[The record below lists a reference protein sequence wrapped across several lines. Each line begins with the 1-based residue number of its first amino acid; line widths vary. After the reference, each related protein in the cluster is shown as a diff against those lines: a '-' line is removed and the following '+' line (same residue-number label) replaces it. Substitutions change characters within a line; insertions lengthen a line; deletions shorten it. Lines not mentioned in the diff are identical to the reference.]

1 MTLRVVDEIGA
12 FRRAE
17 SEAEAAARASAA
29 RDDAVGYQCASTVI
43 KVIGAGGGGSNAV
56 SRMIEAGLKNVQF
69 IVANTDMQALGR
81 SQAEV
86 RLGLGAKI
94 THGLGAGGKPEIG
107 EKAAIEDKAAIA
119 EALEG
124 ADMVFI
130 TAGMGG
136 GTGTGSAPVI
146 AQVAKELGALTVAV
160 VTKPFDFEGKV
171 KMRLAE
177 EGIEK
182 LRQAVDTLI
191 VIPNQHLLKIV
202 EKRTPI
208 RDAFKLA
215 DDVLR
220 QGVQGISDLITIA
233 GDINIDFA
241 DVSTVMCGQGD
252 AIMGMGMARGDNRA
266 VEAAEKAVS
275 NPLLEDARIDG
286 AKNILINV
294 TGGENFTL
302 TEYEEIVGIITRDAD
317 PDALEIAGIDNDP
330 AADDE
335 VSVTVIATGFDRSIR
350 PAAPSSPAR
359 KEASRDLDDFLS
371 ADEWRTIVEPKS
383 KGYLS
388 GRNDS
393 DELDIPTVLR
403 ERRPAAERSGV

>member
-17 SEAEAAARASAA
+17 AETEFVSAPEVEAE
-29 RDDAVGYQCASTVI
+29 GFQCCPTVI

-56 SRMIEAGLKNVQF
+56 NRMIEAGLRNVEF
-69 IVANTDMQALGR
+69 IVANTDLQALRR
-81 SQAEV
+81 SAAQV
-86 RLGLGAKI
+86 KLGLGAKV

-107 EKAAIEDKAAIA
+107 EKAAMEDKAAIA
-119 EALEG
+119 DALQG

-146 AQVAKELGALTVAV
+146 AEVAREIGALTVAV

-191 VIPNQHLLKIV
+191 VIPNQHLLKVV

-220 QGVQGISDLITIA
+220 QGVQGISDLITVA

-241 DVSTVMCGQGD
+241 DVSTVMSGQGD
-252 AIMGMGMARGDNRA
+252 AIMGIGFARGDNRA

-294 TGGENFTL
+294 TGGESFTL
-302 TEYEEIVGIITRDAD
+302 TEYEEIVGIVTRNAD
-317 PDALEIAGIDNDP
+317 PDALVISGIVSDP
-330 AADDE
+330 AGQDE
-335 VSVTVIATGFDRSIR
+335 VSVTVIATGFDRTIK
-350 PAAPSSPAR
+350 PKAPSAPAR
-359 KEASRDLDDFLS
+359 KEATREIDDFLS
-371 ADEWRTIVEPKS
+371 ADEWRTIVEPKA
-383 KGYLS
+383 KGYLM
-388 GRNDS
+388 GRNDA

-403 ERRPAAERSGV
+403 ERRPAAERSGA

>member
-17 SEAEAAARASAA
+17 AGSESVSTTKEAADVYPCS
-29 RDDAVGYQCASTVI
+29 STVI

-56 SRMIEAGLKNVQF
+56 NRMIEAGLRNVEF
-69 IVANTDMQALGR
+69 IVANTDLQALGR
-81 SQAEV
+81 SEADV
-86 RLGLGAKI
+86 KLGLGSKV
-94 THGLGAGGKPEIG
+94 THGLGAGGKPEVG

-119 EALEG
+119 EALKG

-146 AQVAKELGALTVAV
+146 AEVARELGALTVAV

-182 LRQAVDTLI
+182 LRLAVDTLI
-191 VIPNQHLLKIV
+191 VIPNQHLLKVV

-208 RDAFKLA
+208 REAFKLA

-220 QGVQGISDLITIA
+220 QGVQGISDLITVA

-241 DVSTVMCGQGD
+241 DVSTVMSGQGD
-252 AIMGMGMARGDNRA
+252 ALMGIGNARGDNRA

-286 AKNILINV
+286 ARNILINV
-294 TGGENFTL
+294 TGGESFTL
-302 TEYEEIVGIITRDAD
+302 NEYEEIVGIITRNAD
-317 PDALEIAGIDNDP
+317 PDALVIAGIVNDP
-330 AADDE
+330 DAQDE
-335 VSVTVIATGFDRSIR
+335 VSVTVIATGFDRSIK
-350 PAAPSSPAR
+350 PKAPSAPVR
-359 KEASRDLDDFLS
+359 KEAAREIDDFLS
-371 ADEWRTIVEPKS
+371 ADEWRTIAEPKA
-383 KGYLS
+383 KGYLM
-388 GRNDS
+388 GRNDA

-403 ERRPAAERSGV
+403 ERRPAAERNGA